1 MGISEDLASV
11 FDEIGSEFENV
22 ASGETERLD
31 IEPTDKVGIFSVTL
45 RSNSV
50 FSQGS
55 LLKEV
60 TTGKHYLLYSSV
72 PEQFENS
79 VVVLASKAFLCK
91 NTAIV
96 QSLSSVKDPVTR
108 KEVSTFT
115 NEVVTPCYAV
125 SLNTGNGL
133 NSEFDNV
140 LYTESVLRIV
150 LKTSYAVSV
159 LTRILVDGV
168 KYQVSSVDLVR
179 FPGLMFL
186 ELIEDVR

>member
-1 MGISEDLASV
+1 MGISDDLASV
-11 FDEIGSEFENV
+11 FDEIGAEFENV

-31 IEPTDKVGIFSVTL
+31 IESTDKVGIFSVTL

-55 LLKEV
+55 LLREV
-60 TTGKHYLLYSSV
+60 TTGKNYLLYSSV
-72 PEQFENS
+72 PEQFENF
-79 VVVLASKAFLCK
+79 VVVMAAKAFLCT
-91 NTAIV
+91 NTATI

-108 KEVSTFT
+108 KEVVTFI
-115 NEVVTPCYAV
+115 NELVTPCYAV
-125 SLNTGNGL
+125 SSNTGNGL

-150 LKTSYAVSV
+150 LKTSYVVSV

-179 FPGLMFL
+179 FPGLVFL

>member
-1 MGISEDLASV
+1 MGISDDLASV
-11 FDEIGSEFENV
+11 FDEIGAEFENV

-31 IEPTDKVGIFSVTL
+31 IESTDKVGIFSVTL

-55 LLKEV
+55 LIREV
-60 TTGKHYLLYSSV
+60 TTGKNYLLYSSV

-79 VVVLASKAFLCK
+79 VVVIASKAFLCN
-91 NTAIV
+91 NTATI
-96 QSLSSVKDPVTR
+96 QSISAIKDPVTR
-108 KEVSTFT
+108 KEVVSFV
-115 NEVVTPCYAV
+115 NEAVTPCYAV
-125 SLNTGNGL
+125 SSNTGNGL

-150 LKTSYAVSV
+150 LKTSYVVTV
-159 LTRILVDGV
+159 LTRILVDGI

-179 FPGLMFL
+179 FPGLVFL
-186 ELIEDVR
+186 ELVEDVR

>member
-1 MGISEDLASV
+1 MGISDDLASV
-11 FDEIGSEFENV
+11 FDEIGAEFENV
-22 ASGETERLD
+22 ATGETERLD
-31 IEPTDKVGIFSVTL
+31 IESTDKVGIYSVTL

-60 TTGKHYLLYSSV
+60 TTGKNYLLYSTV

-79 VVVLASKAFLCK
+79 VVVMASKAFLCT
-91 NTAIV
+91 NIATV
-96 QSLSSVKDPVTR
+96 QSMSSVKDPVTR
-108 KEVSTFT
+108 KEVITFT
-115 NEVVTPCYAV
+115 NEVITPCYAV
-125 SLNTGNGL
+125 SSNTGNGL

-150 LKTSYAVSV
+150 LRTSYAVSA
-159 LTRILVDGV
+159 LTRILVDGI

-179 FPGLMFL
+179 FPGLVFL
-186 ELIEDVR
+186 ELMEDVR

>member
-1 MGISEDLASV
+1 MGISDDLASV
-11 FDEIGSEFENV
+11 FDEIGAEFENV
-22 ASGETERLD
+22 ATGETERLD
-31 IEPTDKVGIFSVTL
+31 IESTDKVGIFSVTL

-55 LLKEV
+55 LLREV
-60 TTGKHYLLYSSV
+60 TTGKSYLLYSSV

-79 VVVLASKAFLCK
+79 VVVMASKAFLCT
-91 NTAIV
+91 NIATV
-96 QSLSSVKDPVTR
+96 QSMSSVKDPVTR
-108 KEVSTFT
+108 KEVIAFT

-125 SLNTGNGL
+125 SSNTGNGL

-150 LKTSYAVSV
+150 LRTSYVVSV
-159 LTRILVDGV
+159 LTRILVDGI

-179 FPGLMFL
+179 FPGLVFL

>member
-22 ASGETERLD
+22 SSGETERLD
-31 IEPTDKVGIFSVTL
+31 IESTDKVGIFSVTL

-79 VVVLASKAFLCK
+79 VVVLASKAFLCA

-125 SLNTGNGL
+125 SSNTGNGL

-140 LYTESVLRIV
+140 LFTESVLRIV